1 VVRHDARWRVLLI
14 SGRSLRGQTSFH
26 PQVARALRQL
36 VDTVRPITNALPGG
50 DLAQMD
56 LVIIHLRH
64 PVLLGS
70 GGSGTAAWKAHL
82 EEVGYS
88 YGFGLHF
95 PRVERKPRQG
105 VHWEAQEAAFHQL
118 QHDAL
123 SVGSTCLSGVRGSGL
138 LLFGPV
144 RKDVTAVRVE
154 LAGQRPRVV
163 ATFGHDKPAAWAA
176 YVTPPLPPGAT
187 VVRVVALNAAGQAVG
202 TVISP
207 LGRTRPCSP
216 RR

>member
-1 VVRHDARWRVLLI
+1 VLLLDRLLLGFTDGDPPRLGVGPLGDAQLEHAVAVVRHDARRQVLLI

-105 VHWEAQEAAFHQL
+105 VHWEAQEATQGIGKVRACL
-118 QHDAL
+118 VGDGRVSEDIRDAQ
-123 SVGSTCLSGVRGSGL
+123 CRGIQAA
-138 LLFGPV
+138 
-144 RKDVTAVRVE
+144 KIE
-154 LAGQRPRVV
+154 LRLV
-163 ATFGHDKPAAWAA
+163 
-176 YVTPPLPPGAT
+176 
-187 VVRVVALNAAGQAVG
+187 
-202 TVISP
+202 
-207 LGRTRPCSP
+207 P
-216 RR
+216 RRRW